1 MQVTVESTGALKRRM
16 RVELPA
22 ESIERE
28 VDSRLKSVGR
38 TAKIKGF
45 RPGKV
50 PAKMVRQ
57 RYGKQ
62 VRDEVLSDLTLKSY
76 TDAVLQENLN
86 PAGGPQIEAEDGG
99 EGFAYVAT
107 FEIMPEFE
115 LKGLDRIEV
124 RKPVVDIAAADLD
137 AMIDKLREQKAGWQA
152 VERQSASGDKVVCD
166 FSGVLDG
173 ELIEGGQGR
182 EVSITLGKGQMLPD
196 FEKGLTGVV
205 AGSVEKFTVGFP
217 QDYHVENLAGKQA
230 DFEATIHS
238 VEEMVLPDIDD
249 ELAAMFN
256 VEQGGLER
264 FRCDVRDN
272 MEREAAQKV
281 ENDIRKQVMN
291 GLLSAN
297 LIEIPQTLKYREMR
311 QMQQEAMHRLG
322 IEDHDQAPP
331 LDNFA
336 GEASQR
342 VHLGLLLRKVIAD
355 GQITLDPTRVRAHVE
370 TLCAGYE
377 NAEDMVEHY
386 LSDAKI
392 MQEVE
397 PLVLEQMAIDWLLDS
412 ANVEENKVGFTEYM
426 NA

>member
-1 MQVTVESTGALKRRM
+1 MQVTVESTGTLKRRM

-38 TAKIKGF
+38 TANIRGF

-57 RYGKQ
+57 RYGRQ
-62 VRDEVLSDLTLKSY
+62 VRDEVLSELTRKSY
-76 TDAVLQENLN
+76 TDAVVQENLK
-86 PAGGPQIEAEDGG
+86 PAGGPQIEPEDGG

-115 LKGLDRIEV
+115 LQGLDGIEV
-124 RKPVVDIAAADLD
+124 RKPVVEIAAADLD
-137 AMIDKLREQKAGWQA
+137 AMIDKLREQKADWRA
-152 VERQSASGDKVVCD
+152 VARQSAGGDRVVCD
-166 FSGVLDG
+166 FSGLLDG
-173 ELIEGGQGR
+173 EPIEGGRGS
-182 EVSITLGKGQMLPD
+182 EVPVTLGKGQMLPD

-205 AGSVEKFTVGFP
+205 AGSVEKFKVEFP
-217 QDYHVENLAGKQA
+217 QDYHVEDLAGKQA
-230 DFEATIHS
+230 DFEATIHR
-238 VEEMVLPDIDD
+238 VEEMVLPGIDD

-256 VEQGGLER
+256 VERGGLER
-264 FRCDVRDN
+264 FRRDVRDN

-297 LIEIPQTLKYREMR
+297 LIEIPQTLQYQEMR
-311 QMQQEAMHRLG
+311 QMQQEAMRRMG
-322 IEDHDQAPP
+322 IKDDDQAPP

-342 VHLGLLLRKVIAD
+342 VRLGLLLRKVVAD
-355 GQITLDPTRVRAHVE
+355 GQITLDPNRVRAHVE

-386 LSDAKI
+386 LSDAEI
-392 MQEVE
+392 MREIE

-412 ANVEENKVGFTEYM
+412 ASVEENKVGFTEYM

>member
-1 MQVTVESTGALKRRM
+1 MQVTVESTGTLKRRM

-38 TAKIKGF
+38 TANIRGF
-45 RPGKV
+45 RPGRV

-62 VRDEVLSDLTLKSY
+62 VRDEVLSEFTRKSY
-76 TDAVLQENLN
+76 TDAVVQENLE
-86 PAGGPQIEAEDGG
+86 PAGGPRIEPEDGG

-115 LKGLDRIEV
+115 LQGLDGIAV
-124 RKPVVDIAAADLD
+124 RKPVVEIAAADLD
-137 AMIDKLREQKAGWQA
+137 AMIDKLREQKADWRA
-152 VERQSASGDKVVCD
+152 VARQSAGGDRVVCD
-166 FSGVLDG
+166 FSGLLDG
-173 ELIEGGQGR
+173 EPIEGGRGS
-182 EVSITLGKGQMLPD
+182 EVSVTLGKGQMLPD

-205 AGSVEKFTVGFP
+205 AGSVEKFKVGFP
-217 QDYHVENLAGKQA
+217 QDYHVEDLAGKQA
-230 DFEATIHS
+230 DFEATIHR
-238 VEEMVLPDIDD
+238 VEEMVLPGIDD

-256 VEQGGLER
+256 VERGGLER
-264 FRCDVRDN
+264 FRRDVRDN

-281 ENDIRKQVMN
+281 ENDIREQVMN

-297 LIEIPQTLKYREMR
+297 LIEIPQTLQYQEMR
-311 QMQQEAMHRLG
+311 QMQQEAMRRMG
-322 IEDHDQAPP
+322 IEDDDRAPP

-336 GEASQR
+336 AQARQR
-342 VHLGLLLRKVIAD
+342 VRLSLLLRKVVAD
-355 GQITLDPTRVRAHVE
+355 GQITLDPNRVRAHVE
-370 TLCAGYE
+370 TICAGYE

-386 LSDAKI
+386 LSDAEI
-392 MQEVE
+392 MRQVE
-397 PLVLEQMAIDWLLDS
+397 PLVLEQMAIDWLLNS
-412 ANVEENKVGFTEYM
+412 ARVEENKVGFTEYM

>member
-1 MQVTVESTGALKRRM
+1 MQVTVESTGTLKRRM

-38 TAKIKGF
+38 TANIRGF

-62 VRDEVLSDLTLKSY
+62 VRDEVLSELTRKSY
-76 TDAVLQENLN
+76 TDAVVQENLR
-86 PAGGPQIEAEDGG
+86 PAGGPQIEPEDGG

-115 LKGLDRIEV
+115 LQGLDGIEV
-124 RKPVVDIAAADLD
+124 RKPVVEIAAADLD
-137 AMIDKLREQKAGWQA
+137 AMIDKLREQKADWQA
-152 VERQSASGDKVVCD
+152 VARQSAGGDRVVCD
-166 FSGVLDG
+166 FSGLLGG
-173 ELIEGGQGR
+173 EPIEGGRGS
-182 EVSITLGKGQMLPD
+182 EVPVTLGKGQMLPD

-205 AGSVEKFTVGFP
+205 AGSVEKFTVEFP
-217 QDYHVENLAGKQA
+217 QDYHVEDLAGKQA
-230 DFEATIHS
+230 DFEATIHR
-238 VEEMVLPDIDD
+238 VEEMVLPGIDD

-256 VEQGGLER
+256 VERGGLER
-264 FRCDVRDN
+264 FRRDVRDN

-291 GLLSAN
+291 GLLNAN
-297 LIEIPQTLKYREMR
+297 LIEIPQTLKYQEMR
-311 QMQQEAMHRLG
+311 QMQQEAMRRLG
-322 IEDHDQAPP
+322 IKDDDRAPP

-342 VHLGLLLRKVIAD
+342 VRLGLLLRKVVAD
-355 GQITLDPTRVRAHVE
+355 GQITLDPNRVRAHVE

-386 LSDAKI
+386 LSDAEI
-392 MQEVE
+392 MREIE

-412 ANVEENKVGFTEYM
+412 ASVEENKVGFTEYM